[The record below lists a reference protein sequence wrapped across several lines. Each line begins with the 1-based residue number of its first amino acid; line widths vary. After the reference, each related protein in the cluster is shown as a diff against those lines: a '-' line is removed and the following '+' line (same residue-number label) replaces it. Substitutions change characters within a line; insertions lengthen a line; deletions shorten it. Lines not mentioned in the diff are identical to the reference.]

1 MNSIGSIRNYTLQT
15 IFVQYLIAVLAIVL
29 LVTEQNY
36 IWLSVSFCSWFLFYV
51 VGEGIFLHRYFSH
64 QAFECKSWVAR
75 VGAIFAALG
84 AFGSPISYRIVHIT
98 HHAKS
103 DTDEDPHSPVENF
116 WKAFMG
122 WQLTKHPMKLSLLL
136 GKRFLSDKFYLFIE
150 QHSIKVWWAGI
161 LFTLAIDWH
170 LTVFMCLG
178 SSIGMLTTSFTNS
191 AGHLWGSRRFETKDN
206 SRNFAW
212 FSWLCWQG
220 SGALQNNH
228 HAHPSRH
235 HDSHAWYEFDIG
247 KWLIPLIG
255 KV

>member
-1 MNSIGSIRNYTLQT
+1 MNSIQSIRSYTLST
-15 IFVQYLIAVLAIVL
+15 IIPQYALAVCAIVL
-29 LVTEQNY
+29 LSVDQNFS
-36 IWLSVSFCSWFLFYV
+36 WLIASFCSWFLFYV

-64 QAFECKSWVAR
+64 TAFECKKAVAR
-75 VGAIFAALG
+75 IGSLLAVFG

-103 DTDEDPHSPVENF
+103 DTQDDPHSPVISF
-116 WKAFMG
+116 YKAFIG
-122 WQLTKHPMKLSLLL
+122 WQLAKEPSKLPLIL
-136 GKRFLSDKFYLFIE
+136 GKKFLSDKFYVFLE
-150 QHSIKVWWAGI
+150 QHSIKVWWTFIIATALI
-161 LFTLAIDWH
+161 NWKLA
-170 LTVFMCLG
+170 VFLCLG
-178 SSIGMLTTSFTNS
+178 SSIGMITTSFTNS
-191 AGHLWGSRRFETKDN
+191 AGHMWGTRRFETKDN
-206 SRNFAW
+206 SKNFAW
-212 FSWLCWQG
+212 FSWFCWQG

>member
-1 MNSIGSIRNYTLQT
+1 MSKVQTVRNYTLTT
-15 IFVQYLIAVLAIVL
+15 IFPQYIFAAIAVSVL
-29 LVTEQNY
+29 ILEQNY
-36 IWLSVSFCSWFLFYV
+36 LWLIASFCSWFLFYV

-64 QAFECKSWVAR
+64 TAFECRKSVSR
-75 VGAIFAALG
+75 VGALLATLG
-84 AFGSPISYRIVHIT
+84 AFGTPISYRIVHIT

-103 DTDEDPHSPVENF
+103 DTPEDPHSPMNSF
-116 WKAFMG
+116 YTAFIG
-122 WQLTKHPMKLSLLL
+122 WQLSKDANKLPLVL
-136 GKRFLSDKFYLFIE
+136 GKRFLSDKFFVFLE
-150 QHSIKVWWAGI
+150 QHSTKVWW
-161 LFTLAIDWH
+161 LFMLLALIVDWH
-170 LTVFMCLG
+170 LALFLCLG
-178 SSIGMLTTSFTNS
+178 SSIGMFTTSITNS
-191 AGHLWGSRRFETKDN
+191 IGHKWGSRRFETKDN

-247 KWLIPLIG
+247 KWIIPLIG